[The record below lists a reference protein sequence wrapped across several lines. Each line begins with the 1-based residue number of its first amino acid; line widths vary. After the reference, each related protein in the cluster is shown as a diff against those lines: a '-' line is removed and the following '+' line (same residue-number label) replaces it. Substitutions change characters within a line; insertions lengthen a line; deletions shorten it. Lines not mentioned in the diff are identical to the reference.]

1 MTTKARQ
8 LADLLD
14 TNGDVKSSA
23 LDNVPASDNATALTT
38 GTLAIARL
46 ADGSITPAKLHNDAK
61 VVKSTTAPSN
71 PVEGNLWYDTQN
83 DTLKVYDTTASAWVK
98 LVLTLS
104 VLSSISGD
112 ILNATAGNLT
122 LTGTG
127 FLSSGLI
134 VSFTPSGGSVSNVT
148 VTPSSDTSAT
158 VAVPSAIY
166 GQSLG
171 TVVAIKVT
179 NSDGKVSAT
188 INKTVVGLPTGGT
201 ITNSGGY
208 RIHTFTS
215 SGTFV
220 QTLST
225 LNNVEYLVLAGG
237 GGGGSRHGGGGGGG
251 GYRSSVV
258 GENSGKGSSAETRQ
272 NLNAGNYTVTV
283 GGGGVAGYGDGGL
296 YAVGK
301 RGGNSVF
308 GTITSTGGGGGMNDG
323 DPETERDGGTGGGG
337 DYRSNSHG
345 TGTAGQGYD
354 GGDGSGGSPYHG
366 GGGGGTGQIGGT
378 ASGSNSGAGGNGTAS
393 SITGSSVTRGGGGSG
408 GVYSSGSAGSGG
420 SGGGGVGSAGTS
432 GATNGTTNLGGGGGA
447 LGEATGTSGT
457 AGTGG
462 SGIVIVRYQV

>member
-1 MTTKARQ
+1 MTKARHTAN
-8 LADLLD
+8 LVDA
-14 TNGDVKSSA
+14 NGDIQSA
-23 LDNVPASDNATALTT
+23 HLDNVPASNDASALTT
-38 GTLAIARL
+38 GTLPDARL
-46 ADGSITPAKLHNDAK
+46 SNQVK
-61 VVKSTTAPSN
+61 VVKSGSAPSN
-71 PVEGNLWYDTQN
+71 SQEGDLWYDTTN

-98 LVLTLS
+98 IVLTLS

-122 LTGTG
+122 LSGTG

-166 GQSLG
+166 GQSVG
-171 TVVAIKVT
+171 TVIAIKVT
-179 NSDGKVSAT
+179 NSDGKESAS
-188 INKTVVGLPTGGT
+188 INKTVASLPTGGT

-208 RIHTFTS
+208 RIHTFNS

-237 GGGGSRHGGGGGGG
+237 GGGGSRHAGGGGGG
-251 GYRSSVV
+251 GYRCSVV
-258 GENSGKGSSAETRQ
+258 GENSGQGSSAETRQ

-296 YAVGK
+296 FAVGK
-301 RGGNSVF
+301 RGGNSIF
-308 GTITSTGGGGGMNDG
+308 GSITSTGGGGGMNDS
-323 DPETERDGGTGGGG
+323 DPETERDGGCGGGG

-345 TGTAGQGYD
+345 TGTTGQGYD

-366 GGGGGTGQIGGT
+366 GGGGGTGQIGGN
-378 ASGSNSGAGGNGTAS
+378 ASGSSSGAGGNGTAS

-408 GVYSSGSAGSGG
+408 GIYSSGSAGSGG
-420 SGGGGVGSAGTS
+420 SGGGGVGSAGQS
-432 GATNGTTNLGGGGGA
+432 GATNGSTNLGGGGGG
-447 LGEATGTSGT
+447 LGEGSGTSGT
-457 AGTGG
+457 AGNGG
-462 SGIVIVRYQV
+462 SGVVIVRYQI